1 MKRVASTVRW
11 AALALGAASCQPK
24 DAETVN
30 GAAAGGGGLQHSSPA
45 VLSAFEAPLSRAD
58 LLLAVVRARSATASN
73 TDDRGAQRA
82 LQGKRFEFRMR
93 FGCEATGPAS
103 SPDDRSW
110 SFDESRRILRVRVR
124 PEIRIAS
131 GLVRSLVDDN
141 TEAVEGFAVER
152 PWMLSAACP
161 QPVSPAPPTDEHDA
175 ARGRN
180 EGAPADRYSEDMP
193 QVGVV
198 EFFAK
203 NDTRLLRRNNRDYQ
217 VTTTLEPGEM
227 PGGDGFDLLVSGRL
241 KQRPSGSVIECRQFD
256 PARPPACVISA
267 EFDTVSINWA
277 GRGEKLVQWSR

>member
-1 MKRVASTVRW
+1 MKRVASIVRW

-24 DAETVN
+24 DADTVN
-30 GAAAGGGGLQHSSPA
+30 GAAAGGGLQDSSPA
-45 VLSAFEAPLSRAD
+45 VLSAFEAPLSRSD
-58 LLLAVVRARSATASN
+58 LLLAVVRARSAAASN
-73 TDDRGAQRA
+73 ADDREAQRA

-103 SPDDRSW
+103 SLDDRSW
-110 SFDESRRILRVRVR
+110 SFDESTRILRIRVR
-124 PEIRIAS
+124 PEIGIAS
-131 GLVRSLVDDN
+131 GLVRSLIDDD

-161 QPVSPAPPTDEHDA
+161 QPVSPAPLVDEHDA
-175 ARGRN
+175 ARGGN
-180 EGAPADRYSEDMP
+180 DGAPADRDHEDMP
-193 QVGVV
+193 QVGIV

-217 VTTTLEPGEM
+217 ATTTLEAGEVPGWN
-227 PGGDGFDLLVSGRL
+227 GFDLLVSGRL

-267 EFDTVSINWA
+267 EFDTVSIKWA
-277 GRGEKLVQWSR
+277 DRGEKLVQWSR